1 MKYSEADKQRE
12 VKSCIESMKYD
23 GISINLNNL
32 LFEVV
37 WDGHAG
43 GWTYFDELSHR
54 MYGKQQGEEFTD
66 AEIIDAINTF
76 RKYVEAQH
84 G

>member
-1 MKYSEADKQRE
+1 MSEADKQAE
-12 VKSCIESMKYD
+12 VESCIESMKYD
-23 GISINLNNL
+23 GLSVNLNNL
-32 LFEVV
+32 LFGVV

-54 MYGKQQGEEFTD
+54 MDGKRQGEELTD

-76 RKYVEAQH
+76 RKYTEAEK
-84 G
+84 

>member
-1 MKYSEADKQRE
+1 MLS
-12 VKSCIESMKYD
+12 S
-23 GISINLNNL
+23 
-32 LFEVV
+32 
-37 WDGHAG
+37 